1 MPSMEVIL
9 DRRVK
14 STKRDG
20 AGNIV
25 ALCHPTESWSPRRLA
40 DVLRDIRGGRRS
52 YYIEEPE
59 RRRYVRVVDGS
70 PRITLDETSQKWL
83 DVLPRN

>member
-1 MPSMEVIL
+1 MEVIL

-25 ALCHPTESWSPRRLA
+25 ALCHPTASWSPRRIS
-40 DVLRDIRGGRRS
+40 DVLRDISAGTRS
-52 YYIEEPE
+52 YYIEEQE
-59 RRRYVRVVDGS
+59 RRRYVRVVSGP
-70 PRITLDETSQKWL
+70 PRATLDETSQKWL
-83 DVLPRN
+83 DVLPRL